1 VRKSKAT
8 PADYQTLRDALAGLP
23 PGAAHQAN
31 DPPSPEEIYT
41 PRSHASALD
50 PQRALVIGNRGVG
63 KSFWSS
69 VLIHEDAR
77 ARVAA
82 AYPRLPLARIRAKL
96 GYHEAAGK
104 DDGPAPSQA
113 VLAQLHGNGYEPE
126 AIWRGVLVNAL
137 RDEIGEPIPP
147 NLGGILTWLAED
159 IERGEAALRRADAAF
174 QERKEI
180 FLLVFDA
187 LDRLGKTWD
196 AITPLT
202 EGILRLALDMRGFRA
217 MKAKVFMRT
226 DQSNDDSLFRFAD
239 ASKIRS
245 DAVPLVWGRGE
256 LFGLLY
262 NSLLKTQPVKEALL
276 RLAGEDRDSELG
288 ASLLSDDELQE
299 ALFYRLA
306 GEFMGAGPKRGRTY
320 TWLYDHLADTFGET
334 SPRSFITAISRAA
347 EFVPMPKG
355 TSIDYNGIRAGVQ
368 TASKVRVDQ
377 LKEDYDWIKTVLDA
391 LDGLEVPCD
400 PSQFLGRWQER
411 GTVAQMRAE
420 AGGETS
426 RLPLELASKPDEDEG
441 ALLNALRYIGVV
453 EFRTES
459 RINMPDI
466 FRVEAGIKRRGGVR
480 PPSSRSG

>member
-1 VRKSKAT
+1 MRKSKAT
-8 PADYQTLRDALAGLP
+8 HDDYQTLRDALAQLP

-31 DPPSPEEIYT
+31 DPPSPDIIFT
-41 PRSHASALD
+41 PRSHANALD

-69 VLIHEDAR
+69 VLTHDAAR
-77 ARVAA
+77 ARAA
-82 AYPRLPLARIRAKL
+82 LAYPRLPLSRIRATL

-104 DDGPAPSQA
+104 DDGPAPSRD
-113 VLAQLHGNGYEPE
+113 VLASLHQKGHKPE
-126 AIWRGVLVNAL
+126 AIWRSVLVSAL
-137 RDEIGEPIPP
+137 RTEIGETLPDTL
-147 NLGGILTWLAED
+147 NGILAWMEDD
-159 IERGEAALRRADAAF
+159 IERAEAALRRADRAF
-174 QERKEI
+174 QERGEI
-180 FLLVFDA
+180 FLFVFDA
-187 LDRLGKTWD
+187 LDRLGTSWD

-226 DQSNDDSLFRFAD
+226 DQSKDDSLFRFAD

-245 DAVPLVWGRGE
+245 DSVPLVWGRAE

-262 NSLLKTQPVKEALL
+262 NSLLQAQPARDVLL
-276 RLAGEDRDSELG
+276 RLAGEDSDSDLG
-288 ASLLSDDELQE
+288 TRLLNDEELQE
-299 ALFYRLA
+299 VLFYRLA

-347 EFVPMPKG
+347 EFGPMPKD
-355 TSIDYNGIRAGVQ
+355 TPIDYNGIRAGVQ
-368 TASKVRVDQ
+368 KASKVRVDQ

-400 PSQFLGRWQER
+400 PSQFLGRWEER
-411 GTVAQMRAE
+411 KTVSEMRKE
-420 AGGETS
+420 AGDDTWK
-426 RLPLELASKPDEDEG
+426 LPLELATRPEDREE
-441 ALLNALRYIGVV
+441 ALMNALRYIGVV

-480 PPSSRSG
+480 PPSSRNG